1 MQIFVQSDHLSG
13 REQKPRTLAMTQ
25 ATIRPGVSFEE
36 YIDIC
41 ARTNERYELVRG
53 ELVKMNPPT
62 WQHNRIAKFLEKI
75 LDAEI
80 EKAGYPWEAFRETGQ
95 RTEEDSSR
103 LPDVTV
109 VPVEAIAQFMNQT
122 AVLTVPA
129 PLVVEIVSPSSVS
142 EDYNAK
148 RREYQALGIPE
159 FWIVDHEGLGAAQSI
174 GFPKAPTLTIYHL
187 VEGNYQAQRFRGADK
202 LRSPTF
208 PNLEL
213 TADQVFHAQIRE
225 G

>member
-1 MQIFVQSDHLSG
+1 
-13 REQKPRTLAMTQ
+13 MTQ
-25 ATIRPGVSFEE
+25 AAIKPGVSVEE

-53 ELVKMNPPT
+53 ELVEMNPPT

-75 LDAEI
+75 LDAAI
-80 EKAGYPWEAFRETGQ
+80 KKAGYPWEAFRETGQ

-109 VPVEAIAQFMNQT
+109 VPIAATARFMNQT

-129 PLVVEIVSPSSVS
+129 PLIVEIVSPSSVS
-142 EDYNAK
+142 EDYNSK
-148 RREYQALGIPE
+148 LQEYQALGIPE
-159 FWIVDHEGLGAAQSI
+159 YWIVEHHEGLGAAQSI
-174 GFPKAPTLTIYHL
+174 GFPKAPTITICRL
-187 VEGNYQAQRFRGADK
+187 VAGTYQLQRFRESDK

-208 PNLEL
+208 PQLDL
-213 TADQVFHAQIRE
+213 TANQVFAARTR
-225 G
+225 GAGAG